1 MQQWSF
7 ETSTSLTAT
16 QCRRKPQNPG
26 CSCMLNLS
34 LLWLSAF
41 CSVSCWP
48 GRAGP
53 GVSLL
58 VAALASRLVRIRVR
72 ATSVVSFERWAVGG
86 WSHRGV
92 GAHVSM
98 AKARAIWQ
106 GGLGHWLRLEAEQAK
121 RHHSAATRLGAQA
134 RCKLEHRRPHRFALS
149 LFSFDALL
157 VPPCSRASGPVGLMD
172 KASASG
178 AGDSRFESWAGHCL
192 IFDWPLRSS
201 NEPPVGFEPTTSRL
215 LSGCSAN

>member
-98 AKARAIWQ
+98 AKAGAIWQ
-106 GGLGHWLRLEAEQAK
+106 GGARAL
-121 RHHSAATRLGAQA
+121 AQA
-134 RCKLEHRRPHRFALS
+134 
-149 LFSFDALL
+149 
-157 VPPCSRASGPVGLMD
+157 G
-172 KASASG
+172 SG
-178 AGDSRFESWAGHCL
+178 AGEETPLCSDEAWSPSTMQTRAQTPAPLCL
-192 IFDWPLRSS
+192 VAVFVR
-201 NEPPVGFEPTTSRL
+201 
-215 LSGCSAN
+215 CSARASMLAS